1 MPLIETMLNITWII
15 MLPQAL
21 IHQVFLPLT
30 RSRKILL
37 LPYPMIIMYWMT
49 SPRVTSQRDYL
60 QWMTT
65 HISHTP
71 TYLPLKTLMWDL
83 RLIQITAVPLIQIT
97 AVPLMIC
104 DAELSSGHPFPYE
117 SQVLLM
123 SVFYTSAVST
133 LFLFYFQ
140 RACNSWL
147 CCLHSKY

>member
-1 MPLIETMLNITWII
+1 
-15 MLPQAL
+15 
-21 IHQVFLPLT
+21 
-30 RSRKILL
+30 
-37 LPYPMIIMYWMT
+37 MT

-60 QWMTT
+60 QWMMT
-65 HISHTP
+65 HISRTP

-83 RLIQITAVPLIQIT
+83 RLIQII

>member
-1 MPLIETMLNITWII
+1 MSIMETMLNITRII
-15 MLPQAL
+15 MLPQTL
-21 IHQVFLPLT
+21 IHQVFPPL
-30 RSRKILL
+30 RHLRRILL
-37 LPYPMIIMYWMT
+37 LPYPMIIVYWMT

-60 QWMTT
+60 QWMMT
-65 HISHTP
+65 HISRTP

-83 RLIQITAVPLIQIT
+83 RLIQII